1 MAAESKSG
9 ELGSNLISFELPGID
24 GKVHSSGEYDKYDVL
39 VIIFMCNHCPYV
51 KAVMGR
57 LVRLQKDLERSGVCL
72 VGINP
77 NDDSTYP
84 EDSFEKMI
92 EFASGY
98 EMNFPYLKDESQDVA
113 KAYEAVCTP
122 DIYVY
127 DKGRQLRYRGRIDD
141 NWKEESLVTTHDL
154 RNAIGSLLKG
164 KEVPSPQFHSI
175 GCSIKWKQ
183 S

>member
-1 MAAESKSG
+1 MAAESKPGDLNSK
-9 ELGSNLISFELPGID
+9 LIRFELPGID
-24 GKVHSSGEYDKYDVL
+24 GKLHSSGEYDKHEVL

-51 KAVMGR
+51 KAVMSR
-57 LVRLQKDLERSGVCL
+57 LVNLQKDLGVSGVCL

-77 NDDSTYP
+77 NDDSAYP
-84 EDSFEKMI
+84 EDSFEKMKDFSN
-92 EFASGY
+92 EY
-98 EMNFPYLKDESQDVA
+98 EMNFPYLRDDSQAVA

-127 DKGRQLRYRGRIDD
+127 DKSRHLCYRGRIDD
-141 NWKEESLVTTHDL
+141 NWKEENLVTTHDL
-154 RNAIGSLLKG
+154 RNAIESIL
-164 KEVPSPQFHSI
+164 ERREIPSQQIHSI